1 MPVLAILAGATVM
14 IVAFLCAVAKLT
26 LAPSALPPLLLLGTG
41 WSLGA
46 IGVQPGALDVFRSP
60 VARKNTVYFRFV
72 FVVFLL
78 ILGKPKQPC
87 GQ

>member
-26 LAPSALPPLLLLGTG
+26 LAPSALPPLLLLGTAR
-41 WSLGA
+41 SLGA
-46 IGVQPGALDVFRSP
+46 IGVQPGALDVLCRP
-60 VARKNTVYFRFV
+60 VARKNAVYFRFV